1 MRFPVSV
8 IYMLL
13 FAQSVPAFAALGS
26 AIGPA
31 GGTDH
36 AQAQAQAGTAG
47 AKASARVT
55 SYNGYSVSE
64 VVEPSGTMVREYI
77 GADNIVFAVS
87 WQGPSMPNLQQLL
100 GSYADQYVSAAG
112 APHPGRRAVAI
123 QSDQLVLHSGGH
135 MRSFAGSAYVP
146 TLLPQGVTP
155 DNIR

>member
-8 IYMLL
+8 LCALL
-13 FAQSVPAFAALGS
+13 YAQSVPAFAALG
-26 AIGPA
+26 AVAGPA
-31 GGTDH
+31 GG
-36 AQAQAQAGTAG
+36 AVQAQADSVR
-47 AKASARVT
+47 AKVSARVT

-64 VVEPSGTMVREYI
+64 VVEPSGTTVREYI

-87 WQGPSMPNLQQLL
+87 WQGHSMPNLQQLL
-100 GSYADQYVSAAG
+100 GSYADQYVSAAS

-146 TLLPQGVTP
+146 ALLPQGVTP

>member
-8 IYMLL
+8 ICALL
-13 FAQSVPAFAALGS
+13 FAQSAPAFAALG
-26 AIGPA
+26 AAVGPA
-31 GGTDH
+31 AGTGQ
-36 AQAQAQAGTAG
+36 AQAQAQSDSAR

-64 VVEPSGTMVREYI
+64 VVEPSGTTVREYI
-77 GADNIVFAVS
+77 GADNIVFGVS

-100 GSYADQYVSAAG
+100 GSYADQYVSAAS

-146 TLLPQGVTP
+146 SLLPQGVTP

>member
-8 IYMLL
+8 ICALL
-13 FAQSVPAFAALGS
+13 FAQSAPAFAALG
-26 AIGPA
+26 AAVGPA
-31 GGTDH
+31 TGTE
-36 AQAQAQAGTAG
+36 QAQAGAAS

-64 VVEPSGTMVREYI
+64 VVEPSGTTVREYI
-77 GADNIVFAVS
+77 GTDNIVFAVS

-100 GSYADQYVSAAG
+100 GSYADQYVSAAS

-146 TLLPQGVTP
+146 ALLPQGVTP